1 MRRHAL
7 KIVALAAVAIAVA
20 CSDIPSG
27 PESGLT
33 EIRGADG
40 AIVAG
45 TCTTLGDLND
55 KARAVFN
62 TGSPNVSSVLGKLK
76 SLDQDVQKGRLAAAA
91 ERAHEIVGFTLKHV
105 QSGNLSASEADIA
118 AFVNA
123 VYCYAGIDIDIN
135 QPSNSHLILPSD
147 AAQVILSVD
156 SKAGI
161 AFEANP
167 VAEPT
172 MIEFQQ
178 LPDTFSTPGAGPLDT
193 KLDQYAGFLTITK
206 SSETNAALT
215 KPAVVGIC
223 ADGVIPQEVRD
234 RLRLGHGK
242 STGFELA
249 APADA
254 GFLECENLTDPVPVI
269 GTLGKLARL
278 FMPKELHA
286 RSAAYFIGGG
296 IGGTVTEFSPFAPVD
311 PELRSGGGIGGTVT
325 EFIRS
330 PMAGSLRSAD
340 MLMPFETICTTI
352 TATTGTS
359 VDPNC
364 RPFARFTTR
373 LGTVLTGVPVTW
385 QVTEGGGLVSG
396 LSAEECGAF
405 ASMVMHPTDM
415 FGRSSICWKLGAEGL
430 NRVTATPAAGGDAPA
445 GVTFVPASVSFD
457 AQATPVVVGPPTHIE
472 IVEGAGQTGPAGHPT
487 PVAPKV
493 RVTDSAGHPVPGV
506 PVWFLVREGS
516 GSVSAERVLTD
527 AQGKA
532 SVVWTLGV
540 GANQL
545 KAYIDEPP
553 VFAFVYFEATGTAA
567 P

>member
-1 MRRHAL
+1 MRRHAI
-7 KIVALAAVAIAVA
+7 KIVAFSAAAVLAA
-20 CSDIPSG
+20 CSDVPSA
-27 PESGLT
+27 PESELR
-33 EIRGADG
+33 EIRDSRG

-45 TCTTLGDLND
+45 TCTTLGDLNA
-55 KARAVFN
+55 KARVVFS
-62 TGSPNVSSVLGKLK
+62 TGSPNVNSVLGKLR
-76 SLDQDVQKGRLAAAA
+76 SLDQDVRNGRLGEAAV
-91 ERAHEIVGFTLKHV
+91 RAHEIVDFTLKHV
-105 QSGNLSASEADIA
+105 QSGKLPASEADVA

-123 VYCYAGIDIDIN
+123 VYCYAGIDIGIN

-147 AAQVILSVD
+147 APQVIISVD
-156 SKAGI
+156 SRAGI

-167 VAEPT
+167 VSEPT

-254 GFLECENLTDPVPVI
+254 GFLDCENLTDPVQVI

-278 FMPKELHA
+278 LMPKELHA
-286 RSAAYFIGGG
+286 RSATYFRGGG

-330 PMAGSLRSAD
+330 PMTGSLRSAD
-340 MLMPFETICTTI
+340 ALLPFETICTTI
-352 TATTGTS
+352 TATTGTE
-359 VDPNC
+359 VEPNC

-373 LGTVLTGVPVTW
+373 LGTVLGGVPVTW
-385 QVTEGGGLVSG
+385 HVTEGDGLVSG
-396 LSAEECGAF
+396 ESAGECGAF

-415 FGRSSICWKLGAEGL
+415 FGRSAVCWKLGAEGL
-430 NRVTATPAAGGDAPA
+430 NRVTATPAVGGDAPA
-445 GVTFVPASVSFD
+445 GVTFVPAFVSFD
-457 AQATPVVVGPPTHIE
+457 AQATPVVVGPAANVE
-472 IVEGAGQTGPAGHPT
+472 IVEGQAQSAPASHPT
-487 PVAPKV
+487 PIAPMVK
-493 RVTDSAGHPVPGV
+493 VTDGNGNPVAGV
-506 PVWFLVREGS
+506 PVWFSVREGT
-516 GSVSAERVLTD
+516 GSVSAGQVLTNGE
-527 AQGKA
+527 GKA
-532 SVVWTLGV
+532 SVIWTLGV
-540 GANQL
+540 GANRL

-553 VFAFVYFEATGTAA
+553 VFAFVYFDATGTVAH
-567 P
+567 